1 MSKVGGCK
9 SLEVSPYSDA
19 DSQSASHKIFLPFC
33 GGSGSFITLFK
44 GDHHSTPS
52 CASWILL

>member
-52 CASWILL
+52 CAS